1 MAAVGGRME
10 VVEPHRSL
18 YAPDY
23 VSLAVLTIIASGIH
37 LWIIA
42 NTAVTARDSIGFAR
56 YASCLASPT
65 QVAPGEDRN
74 RTAIDV
80 IRKAEQPPG
89 FPAAIWLTAKLV
101 HTFAP
106 DLPHPDTYLLAAQL
120 ANSLAA
126 ILLVV
131 PMYLI
136 GRMLFSRFVGFVS
149 ALLMQILPVPA
160 QITSDGLT
168 EGVYVLMAAIALMS
182 AVRAVRRPGVG
193 TFLVCGMAVG
203 SSYLVRP
210 EGLLVAGATGAVAL
224 WLGVTGRWPRGLAL
238 GRITA
243 LAVGV
248 AFFAVPYMLLIGGIT
263 QKPSGNHLIQPSENP
278 KASLWKSKQTSEA
291 QPVIDG
297 PLFAEWMDP
306 PVEGPAPR
314 ALWGLQAVSKE
325 TVKSLHY
332 LPAILAIAGLVL
344 LRRRIA
350 AEPGS
355 WVLLT
360 LAAMNAGLLIVFA
373 AKVGY
378 VSERHTILLVLV
390 SCVLAAAALEPV
402 ATWLA
407 GLPRIGR
414 FWSGKSAPIGLV
426 VMIAATALP
435 STLKPLHAHREGH
448 KHAGHWLAKYAQPQ
462 DVIVDPFEW
471 AQYYSGRTLY
481 FIPPDPADAKVLY
494 SVLENTPDNPHSR
507 LPRLDLAKSVAASG
521 ILVYHWP
528 EDVPPEKARVHVYK
542 TVR

>member
-10 VVEPHRSL
+10 VVVPHRSL

-23 VSLAVLTIIASGIH
+23 LSLAVLAILAAGIH

-56 YASCLASPT
+56 YASNLASPG
-65 QVAPGEDRN
+65 QVAPGEDAN

-80 IRKAEQPPG
+80 IRQAEQPPG
-89 FPAAIWLTAKLV
+89 FPVAVRLSAKLV
-101 HTFAP
+101 HKFAP

-126 ILLVV
+126 ILLVI
-131 PMYLI
+131 PTYFI

-168 EGVYVLMAAIALMS
+168 EGVYVLMAATALMF

-203 SSYLVRP
+203 ASYLVRP
-210 EGLLVAGATGAVAL
+210 EGLLVAGAAAVVAFG
-224 WLGVTGRWPRGLAL
+224 LGVTGRWPRSLAL
-238 GRITA
+238 GRLTA

-248 AFFAVPYMLLIGGIT
+248 AFLAIPYMLLIGGIT
-263 QKPSGNHLIQPSENP
+263 QKPNGKSILQPSDNP
-278 KASLWKSKQTSEA
+278 KAKLLSTSQA
-291 QPVIDG
+291 RPVIDG

-314 ALWGLQAVSKE
+314 ALWGLQAVAKE

-344 LRRRIA
+344 LRRRLA
-350 AEPGS
+350 AEPGL

-360 LAAMNAGLLIVFA
+360 LAAMNAGLLVVFA

-390 SCVLAAAALEPV
+390 GCVLAAAALEPV

-448 KHAGHWLAKYAQPQ
+448 KHAGHWLAKYAQPG
-462 DVIVDPFEW
+462 DVIIDPFEW

-521 ILVYHWP
+521 VLVYHWP